1 MGNNKKGNFLQQAG
15 FGALI
20 GFINGFFGGGGGM
33 VVVPVLEK
41 VFVFTRKKSHATSI
55 ALILPITLASA
66 IVYLI
71 GAKIDWLILGICTLG
86 VCIGGASGAILLKN
100 VQSRFIGYMF
110 CAVMLIAGIRLL
122 F

>member
-1 MGNNKKGNFLQQAG
+1 
-15 FGALI
+15 
-20 GFINGFFGGGGGM
+20 M

-41 VFVFTRKKSHATSI
+41 AFGFARKNSHATSI

-66 IVYLI
+66 IIYVI
-71 GAKIDWLILGICTLG
+71 GAEIDWLILGICTLG

-100 VQSRFIGYMF
+100 VQSRFVGYLF
-110 CAVMLIAGIRLL
+110 CVVMLVAGIRLL

>member
-1 MGNNKKGNFLQQAG
+1 MSDNKNKNLFSQAG

-33 VVVPVLEK
+33 IVVPVLEK
-41 VFVFTRKKSHATSI
+41 IFRFEPRNSHATSI
-55 ALILPITLASA
+55 ALILPITVISA
-66 IVYLI
+66 IIYLI
-71 GAKIDWLILGICTLG
+71 GAKIDWVILGVCTLG
-86 VCIGGASGAILLKN
+86 VVLGGAGGALILKKIK
-100 VQSRFIGYMF
+100 SRLVGYLF